1 MSHALTPAAD
11 ELLRRG
17 LSELSLSPTLA
28 DPLARYLR
36 LMERWNRAYNLTA
49 VRDFED
55 MVRLHLL
62 DSLAVLP
69 WVRGPRIADI
79 GTGPGLPGIPLALA
93 CPDWQ
98 LVLLDSGGKKA
109 RFLRQAVME
118 LGIANVV
125 VVQDR
130 VENYRPDGGFDT
142 VISRAFAA
150 TTTFTRLAGH
160 LCAPTGRL
168 LAMKGRDADDDSEA
182 LPDGWRVVATHSLR
196 VPGLE
201 AVRHLVEITKD

>member
-1 MSHALTPAAD
+1 MSHTLPFGAAD
-11 ELLRRG
+11 LLHRG
-17 LSELSLSPTLA
+17 LNELSLDLTLA
-28 DPLARYLR
+28 GPLSRYLR

-62 DSLAVLP
+62 DSLAALP
-69 WVRGPRIADI
+69 RVKGPRIADI

-93 CPDWQ
+93 RPDWQ
-98 LVLLDSGGKKA
+98 VVLLDSGGKKT

-118 LGIANVV
+118 LGLSNAV
-125 VVQDR
+125 VVQAR
-130 VENYRPDGGFDT
+130 VESYRPDGGFDT
-142 VISRAFAA
+142 VVSRAFAA

-160 LCAPTGRL
+160 LCAPGGQL
-168 LAMKGRDADDDSEA
+168 LAMKGRDADDDPEA
-182 LPDGWRVVATHSLR
+182 LPAGWRVVATHSLR